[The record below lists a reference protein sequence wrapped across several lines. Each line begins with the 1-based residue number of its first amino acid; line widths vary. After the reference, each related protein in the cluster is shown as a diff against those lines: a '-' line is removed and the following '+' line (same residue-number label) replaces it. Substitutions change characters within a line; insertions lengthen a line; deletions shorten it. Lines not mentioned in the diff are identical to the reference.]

1 MARNGRGTGMK
12 RYKIVML
19 KGQDDWT
26 YKPLDCSNGEWVKY
40 DDVKKLEELNR
51 EIAKVLRRVC
61 EVGCLYKRE
70 SVPNLCGNCII
81 GVALKE
87 DIAGLQSLW
96 KAEEGYDEWTNQLPS
111 EEDWGEEDWGDG
123 E

>member
-1 MARNGRGTGMK
+1 M
-12 RYKIVML
+12 
-19 KGQDDWT
+19 
-26 YKPLDCSNGEWVKY
+26 SE
-40 DDVKKLEELNR
+40 KKLFNDEDVLECANMAIALQKENARLKELNR